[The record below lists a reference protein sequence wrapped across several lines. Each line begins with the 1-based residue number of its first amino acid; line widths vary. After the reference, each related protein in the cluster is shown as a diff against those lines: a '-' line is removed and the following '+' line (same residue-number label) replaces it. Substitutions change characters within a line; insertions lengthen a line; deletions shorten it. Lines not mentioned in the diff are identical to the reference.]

1 VVQTV
6 DVVEVLLLLLLLE
19 MVMMGVVESVMVVV
33 RVEYRWRTTTGSYQ
47 ASGSAAEFRSQY
59 VIYAELQRTFGRTV
73 QTAAGSGLHS
83 VVVVFGSRTVV
94 AIRLADR
101 LVAPAPAV
109 PAVQFHHLHGR
120 RLCAHALL
128 QTVGYHHHV
137 YRVNNAARLAVHLF
151 PLDRLYVY
159 SLT

>member
-1 VVQTV
+1 VVQAV
-6 DVVEVLLLLLLLE
+6 DVVEVLLLLE
-19 MVMMGVVESVMVVV
+19 MVMMGVVVSVMVVV
-33 RVEYRWRTTTGSYQ
+33 RIEYCRRTATGRDQ
-47 ASGSAAEFRSQY
+47 ASGATAEFRSQY

-73 QTAAGSGLHS
+73 QTATGSGLYS

-94 AIRLADR
+94 ATRLADR

-109 PAVQFHHLHGR
+109 PAVQFHRLHGH

-128 QTVGYHHHV
+128 QTVGHHHHV
-137 YRVNNAARLAVHLF
+137 QRVCNAVRLDVHLF
-151 PLDRLYVY
+151 PLVRLCVC